1 MHANKTKLKLNKRGN
16 GLHLFKH
23 CENFESICCAVVP
36 KVLHVNWCVSSK
48 SSNAKQKTKQSKKK
62 KKAKA
67 HREPPLSISSVS
79 YSVRRQNPTSPLRI
93 SEEDPG
99 LFPQMSD
106 PKSQI
111 WAQNVRGFWYKK
123 CPYADRV
130 GPGGPKN
137 VLFSDICSKKS
148 QKFSKNSQTSF

>member
-1 MHANKTKLKLNKRGN
+1 MHAI
-16 GLHLFKH
+16 HLF
-23 CENFESICCAVVP
+23 ELLDLSICTESGEITVKRFEFGMVRVVID
-36 KVLHVNWCVSSK
+36 VVG
-48 SSNAKQKTKQSKKK
+48 QR
-62 KKAKA
+62 KKAT
-67 HREPPLSISSVS
+67 
-79 YSVRRQNPTSPLRI
+79 Q
-93 SEEDPG
+93 DPG

-137 VLFSDICSKKS
+137 VLFSDICSNKS